1 MTTIANR
8 IARLMTGAH
17 ARLYRATGGKVASR
31 MGGQQ
36 LCLLTTT
43 GRRTGRQHT
52 TPLTCFPRGSDVV
65 VVASNAG
72 SDRHPSW
79 YLNLQAR
86 PTVRLQVR
94 DEVREMTARTA
105 SVAPDRG
112 RREELRRLRAPDAAE
127 HPAGGAEPPP
137 GRRAARRPV
146 ARRTDETG
154 GSGAV
159 PRTLSRSSRPLSV
172 PIADAD
178 AGCSAPADGA
188 RERRPHLR
196 GSRMPAHRRMSFP
209 CWQLLLQ

>member
-17 ARLYRATGGKVASR
+17 ARLYRATGGKVAGR

-36 LCLLTTT
+36 LGLLTTT

-105 SVAPDRG
+105 SAEEKAALWPQIVADAKNFG
-112 RREELRRLRAPDAAE
+112 GYERRTRRNIPLVVLSPLPDAGR
-127 HPAGGAEPPP
+127 PAV
-137 GRRAARRPV
+137 R
-146 ARRTDETG
+146 
-154 GSGAV
+154 
-159 PRTLSRSSRPLSV
+159 
-172 PIADAD
+172 
-178 AGCSAPADGA
+178 
-188 RERRPHLR
+188 
-196 GSRMPAHRRMSFP
+196 
-209 CWQLLLQ
+209 